1 MSTTSLAK
9 PAPRESG
16 LELFR
21 ILFMLLIV
29 IHHYVVNS
37 GVYQAIEL
45 GEGLTVNGAC
55 LLVLGGWGKIGINC
69 FVLITG
75 YFMCTSQITLQK
87 FLRLL
92 LWVLFYHYLIWGIFF
107 ATGYVPLSLK
117 TTLKVL
123 IPFRNIS
130 YGFTTAYLVFF
141 LFIPFLNILIR
152 NMTQR
157 IHLLLLA
164 LTLGVYTFWASL
176 PHVNVLFGY
185 VAWFMILYVVASYL
199 RLYPLPEVFNKY
211 MGGGILCVSLAL
223 LCCASILI
231 TARFEILN
239 PYFFVADSNKPL
251 ALAFSV
257 SAFLYF
263 KNLKF
268 YSKFINTVALS
279 AFGVLLIHAHSDA
292 MRQWL
297 WRDLCNNVTWIDSP
311 YCLLHIFGV
320 CIIVYIV
327 CSAID
332 YLRLRYLEQP
342 MLAKAL
348 ALCNKLSSYIAK
360 IQAH

>member
-1 MSTTSLAK
+1 MSSSFLVK

-45 GEGLTVNGAC
+45 GENLTFNGAS
-55 LLVLGGWGKIGINC
+55 LLILGGWGKIGINC

-92 LWVLFYHYLIWGIFF
+92 LWVLLYHYLIWGIFF

-117 TTLKVL
+117 TALKVL

-130 YGFTTAYLVFF
+130 NGFTTAYLVFF

-176 PHVNVLFGY
+176 PHVRVLFGY

-199 RLYPLPEVFNKY
+199 RLYPIPKVLNKY
-211 MGGGILCVSLAL
+211 MGGGYIMRFISTSLL
-223 LCCASILI
+223 
-231 TARFEILN
+231 
-239 PYFFVADSNKPL
+239 
-251 ALAFSV
+251 
-257 SAFLYF
+257 
-263 KNLKF
+263 
-268 YSKFINTVALS
+268 
-279 AFGVLLIHAHSDA
+279 
-292 MRQWL
+292 RQ
-297 WRDLCNNVTWIDSP
+297 
-311 YCLLHIFGV
+311 HI
-320 CIIVYIV
+320 
-327 CSAID
+327 
-332 YLRLRYLEQP
+332 
-342 MLAKAL
+342 
-348 ALCNKLSSYIAK
+348 SYGTI
-360 IQAH
+360 